1 MASNLKTVMMK
12 PIDKVAI
19 ALMAIPPD
27 SEVEVTCQGQTFKV
41 TISEEIKFGHKFAV
55 VDIEQG
61 EEILK
66 YGEVIGRATRKILA
80 GEHVH
85 VHNLEGIRGRGD
97 KVAT

>member
-1 MASNLKTVMMK
+1 MASNYKTVMMK

-19 ALMAIPPD
+19 ALMAIPPG
-27 SEVEVTCQGQTFKV
+27 SEVEVTCQGQIFKV
-41 TISEEIKFGHKFAV
+41 TILEEIKFGHKFAV
-55 VDIEQG
+55 VEIDQG

-66 YGEVIGRATRKILA
+66 YGQVIGRATRKILT